1 MERKASNKL
10 AGNVRQDTGGGLP
23 FCGAVVVV
31 AICRGKGES
40 GEGAVIRMGS
50 KWMDELMRKIN

>member
-1 MERKASNKL
+1 MSGKI
-10 AGNVRQDTGGGLP
+10 QGGGLP

-31 AICRGKGES
+31 AICRGRGES

-50 KWMDELMRKIN
+50 KRMDELMRKIN